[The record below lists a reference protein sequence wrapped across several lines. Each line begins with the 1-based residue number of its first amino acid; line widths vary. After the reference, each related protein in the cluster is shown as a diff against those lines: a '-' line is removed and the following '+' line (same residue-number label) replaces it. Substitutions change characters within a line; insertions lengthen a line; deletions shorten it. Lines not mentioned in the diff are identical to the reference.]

1 MVHVI
6 QRDRKKKM
14 FGTTLNAVLFPQ
26 LPSIW
31 YFVHDLEITLT
42 YIHLDHPIRF
52 RQRRAQSIN
61 DPMGEPGLCSR
72 CKGVDAED
80 RQVACTMMEG
90 GPCSACKEREVIR
103 EKIEQL
109 EAEIAKLKAK
119 HHALGNTMNA
129 IHDPFIHKFPPE
141 IGSYIFRLCLPTLHF
156 DNIQLWIEAMT
167 STRALRLGAVCQ
179 KWRQLAWTT
188 PDLWDTIYLTIR
200 PSMKRSLAE
209 SLPDLL
215 HEWLSRS
222 GIRPLT
228 FFFRYFESS
237 DESDFV
243 PYHDEYSDESTL
255 ESATD
260 LVIEVI
266 NLHSGR
272 WRNLHLDVGAADISD
287 RFCGSAQ
294 PNQLFGLELQVS
306 DEITP
311 TQKFAMKTK
320 PFPTQLTLV
329 NFSPTSIDIGWDN
342 ITHVNASDVSTSEC
356 LQLLRLAPA
365 LEYCVL
371 DPLDD
376 PTLSFNTTI
385 LQLRLRSLSFLYGG
399 RALLEAIK
407 VPFLEKWTQEC
418 HGGSLPVITMVS
430 LLERS
435 GCYLKILKLE
445 GVLLSTNFR
454 VLLQAIPSLEH
465 LRIHV
470 LQDWSHDGEIDD
482 ILTRIFRSPSSTSA
496 IPLEESTRE
505 LFLPRLLSMECIG
518 GNRDFT
524 LFSWDDIPQLY
535 RQGHRRSLTLKSV
548 AYPSHISDETAS
560 QLLNLVDEGVDLQIL
575 DKATEVGGDFLENFR
590 KRVRGLASLERK

>member
-1 MVHVI
+1 M
-6 QRDRKKKM
+6 D
-14 FGTTLNAVLFPQ
+14 
-26 LPSIW
+26 
-31 YFVHDLEITLT
+31 
-42 YIHLDHPIRF
+42 
-52 RQRRAQSIN
+52 
-61 DPMGEPGLCSR
+61 EPGLCSR
-72 CKGVDAED
+72 CKGVNHDAED
-80 RQVACTMMEG
+80 RQVACTMVEG

-103 EKIEQL
+103 EQIEQL
-109 EAEIAKLKAK
+109 EEEIAKLKAK
-119 HHALGNTMNA
+119 HHALGNRMNA

-141 IGSYIFRLCLPTLHF
+141 IGSYIFRLCLPTLNF
-156 DNIQLWIEAMT
+156 DDIRLWTEAMT

-188 PDLWDTIYLTIR
+188 PDLWDTIHLTIK
-200 PSMKRSLAE
+200 PSMKLSLAE

-243 PYHDEYSDESTL
+243 LYHDEYSDNSTL

-272 WRNLHLDVGAADISD
+272 WRNLHLDVGAADIFG
-287 RFCGSAQ
+287 RFCGSTQ
-294 PNQLFGLELQVS
+294 PNQLFGLELRVS
-306 DEITP
+306 DGIMP
-311 TQKFAMKTK
+311 NQKFAMKTK
-320 PFPTQLTLV
+320 PFPTQLTLD

-342 ITHVNASDVSTSEC
+342 ITHVNVSNISTSQC

-371 DPLDD
+371 DPWDD
-376 PTLSFNTTI
+376 PPLSFNTTI
-385 LQLRLRSLSFLYGG
+385 LQPRLRSLYFLYGG
-399 RALLEAIK
+399 EALLEAIK
-407 VPFLEKWTQEC
+407 VPFLEEWTQKC
-418 HGGSLPVITMVS
+418 HGVSLPVITMVS

-454 VLLQAIPSLEH
+454 VLLQAMPSLEH
-465 LRIHV
+465 LRLDV
-470 LQDWSHDGEIDD
+470 LQNRSHDGEMDD
-482 ILTRIFRSPSSTSA
+482 ILARIFRSPSSTSA
-496 IPLEESTRE
+496 IPPEEPTRE
-505 LFLPRLLSMECIG
+505 LFLPRLQFMECTG
-518 GNRDFT
+518 GNPEFP
-524 LFSWDDIPQLY
+524 LFSWDYMPQLF
-535 RQGHRRSLTLKSV
+535 REGHRRSLTLKSV

-560 QLLNLVDEGVDLQIL
+560 QLLNLVDEGVDLKIF
-575 DKATEVGGDFLENFR
+575 DETTDAGGNFLENFR
-590 KRVRGLASLERK
+590 KKVCGLASLKRK